1 MNKIIVAFLLFIIA
15 LPVQVLAGD
24 YNNIISDDD
33 ASYADSMTQVEI
45 KDFLR
50 SKNSF
55 LANYWYTGDNP
66 GPVELA
72 NDPEAEQDYIK
83 KRSAT
88 EIIYNA
94 GIESEINPQFLLT
107 MLQKEMSLVEET
119 SPTDNQLAYAMG
131 YDCPDTGGCNFKTK
145 GFGKQVR
152 ATAQQFR
159 WYVDNINQYNWRP
172 GVPACADDPNPF
184 TPCTSRGT
192 LVTPANAITAA
203 MYLYTPHIHGNEL
216 FATLWD
222 RYGFG
227 GAPSNGTLTGIFPS
241 GALIKAIDGEDIYLI
256 ADGVKRQ
263 FASMS
268 ALISRYDPQK
278 VLAVEAAELEK
289 YPVGNTISFMNY
301 SVLEDADGNKYL
313 IDGLQ
318 KRLIASDEA
327 FRQLGFNSV
336 EIEEVTTV
344 ELSAFANGA
353 DLDEDSSSPFAEV
366 WQDMST
372 DKYFYIKDGTKAPL
386 IDLTIVES
394 NYSDFIIKEV
404 TSLTLENLDQVA
416 PMKLLDGTL
425 IKKATDS
432 KVYVIS
438 DGQRRLI
445 PDEEVFTTLG
455 YSWTNIIT
463 VPTKVMYFHA
473 VGQELSL

>member
-1 MNKIIVAFLLFIIA
+1 MNKILVIFLLFIIA
-15 LPVQVLAGD
+15 LPTQVLASD
-24 YNNIISDDD
+24 YNNIISD
-33 ASYADSMTQVEI
+33 ADVNNSESMTQVEI
-45 KDFLR
+45 RDFLR
-50 SKNSF
+50 SNNSY
-55 LANYWYTGDNP
+55 LANYWYIGDNP

-72 NDPEAEQDYIK
+72 DDPEAEEDYIK
-83 KRSAT
+83 QRSAT

-94 GIESEINPQFLLT
+94 GIESDINPQFLLT
-107 MLQKEMSLVEET
+107 MLQKEMGLVEET

-131 YDCPDTGGCNFKTK
+131 YDCPDSGGCGFRTK

-159 WYVDNINQYNWRP
+159 WYVDNIEQYNWRP

-203 MYLYTPHIHGNEL
+203 MYLYTPHVHGNTL

-227 GAPSNGTLTGIFPS
+227 GSTPIASLTGIFPS
-241 GALIKAIDGEDIYLI
+241 GALVRAIDGENIFLI
-256 ADGVKRQ
+256 IDGVKRQ

-278 VLAVEAAELEK
+278 VLTVEETELARYED
-289 YPVGNTISFMNY
+289 GNTIDFTNY
-301 SVLEDADGNKYL
+301 SVLEDTNNNRYL

-318 KRLIASDEA
+318 KRLITSDEA
-327 FRQLGFNSV
+327 FRQLGFNV
-336 EIEEVTTV
+336 AEIE
-344 ELSAFANGA
+344 SATASDLASFLDGA
-353 DLDEDSSSPFAEV
+353 DLTEDSSSPFAEV
-366 WQDMST
+366 WQDSVSE
-372 DKYFYIKDGTKAPL
+372 KYFYIKDGTKAPL

-394 NYSDFIIKEV
+394 NFPDFTIKEV
-404 TSLTLENLDQVA
+404 TPFTLENLDQVA

-425 IKKATDS
+425 VKKEKDS
-432 KVYVIS
+432 RVYVVS
-438 DGQRRLI
+438 DGVRRLI
-445 PDEEVFTTLG
+445 PDETVFTAMG

-463 VPTKVMYFHA
+463 MPNKVMNFHA
-473 VGQELSL
+473 LGQELSL